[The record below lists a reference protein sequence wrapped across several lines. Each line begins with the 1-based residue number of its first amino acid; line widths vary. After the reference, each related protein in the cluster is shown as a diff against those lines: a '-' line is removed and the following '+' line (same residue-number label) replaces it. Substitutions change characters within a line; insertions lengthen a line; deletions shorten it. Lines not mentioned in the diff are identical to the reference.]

1 MNRNRRSN
9 NYYLLHFGGSI
20 QANSFH
26 FIAVHKASN
35 NLIHPSKLIPS
46 FSSNNF
52 GFPQLCYTD
61 GFYAAVCHQ
70 LGNNRKMI
78 SDIYPF
84 TQQIDG
90 WTRVDH
96 SKGNATRNI
105 FFLETDLVRWHV
117 PDFPIKTIIR
127 QGPNRQ
133 EKHTVTPVPPTESS
147 TFLLSFL
154 FFAFSKSLSNRAKT

>member
-1 MNRNRRSN
+1 MWVANLATASFVSGTFDLAKIEMPEQMNRNRRSN

-70 LGNNRKMI
+70 LGNDRKMI

-84 TQQIDG
+84 THLPSRSMDELALITPRETQLE
-90 WTRVDH
+90 
-96 SKGNATRNI
+96 I
-105 FFLETDLVRWHV
+105 FSSSRQTWFDDT
-117 PDFPIKTIIR
+117 FPI
-127 QGPNRQ
+127 
-133 EKHTVTPVPPTESS
+133 
-147 TFLLSFL
+147 FLL
-154 FFAFSKSLSNRAKT
+154 KQLSGRGLIAKRSTP